1 MIVSI
6 IVGILAGF
14 LAEKIMSSSGGLV
27 TNLVVGL
34 LGGMLGG
41 WVAGALGLAYI
52 GDGLADR
59 IVVSTCG
66 AVLLLALWRAVTG
79 RRPA

>member
-14 LAEKIMSSSGGLV
+14 LAEKIMSSSGGLF
-27 TNLVVGL
+27 TNLFVGL

-52 GDGLADR
+52 GDGLPDR

>member
-6 IVGILAGF
+6 IVGIIAGF
-14 LAEKIMSSSGGLV
+14 LAEKIMSSSGGLL

-34 LGGMLGG
+34 VGGMLGG
-41 WVAGALGLAYI
+41 WVAGALGLTYI
-52 GDGLADR
+52 GDGVVDR

-66 AVLLLALWRAVTG
+66 AILLLVIWRAVTG
-79 RRPA
+79 KRPA